1 MQKSRRRFLQLAA
14 GAAALPAVSRATW
27 TQAWAQAYPARPVRF
42 IVGFPAG
49 NAPDIIARLVGQ
61 MLSER
66 LGQQFVIENRPGA
79 ASNIATEAALAA
91 PPDGYTIQMIVLSN
105 VFNATLYQNLKFN
118 FMRDIAPIGG
128 VANAPYLIVVNPS
141 LPVKSIPE
149 FIAYAKAHPGK
160 INYASGGNGSSSH
173 IFGELLKKM
182 AGIDLTHVPY
192 RSSFMPDM
200 LSGQIQMTI
209 NPIPQAM
216 EYVRT
221 NRLRAIAATTA
232 QRLDFLPDI
241 PTVDESVKGYVAT
254 GWYGLSVPRNTPAD
268 IVNKLNEATNAAL
281 ADPKVKERLAVLGVE
296 PMPMKPADFSKFI
309 KDEHEKWSNAIKLT
323 GIRVE

>member
-1 MQKSRRRFLQLAA
+1 MHGSRRRFLQLAA
-14 GAAALPAVSRATW
+14 GAASLPAVAGR
-27 TQAWAQAYPARPVRF
+27 AWAQAYPSRPVRF
-42 IVGFPAG
+42 IVGFPPG
-49 NAPDIIARLVGQ
+49 NAPDIIARVVGQ
-61 MLSER
+61 VLSER

-79 ASNIATEAALAA
+79 ASNIATEVALSA

-105 VFNATLYQNLKFN
+105 IFNQALYPHLKFN
-118 FMRDIAPIGG
+118 FIRDIAPIGG

-141 LPVKSIPE
+141 LPVKTIPE

-182 AGIDLTHVPY
+182 ADIDLTHVPY
-192 RSSFMPDM
+192 RSSFMPDL

-232 QRLDFLPDI
+232 KRLDFLPDI
-241 PTVDESVKGYVAT
+241 PTVDESVPGYVAT
-254 GWYGLSVPRNTPAD
+254 GWYGLSVPRKTPAD
-268 IVNKLNEATNAAL
+268 VVNKLNEATNAAL
-281 ADPKVKERLAVLGVE
+281 ADSTVKARLATLGVD
-296 PMPMKPADFSKFI
+296 PMPMTPADFAKFI
-309 KDEHEKWSNAIKLT
+309 KDESEKWSNAIKVT
-323 GIRVE
+323 GIRVD